1 MNCPNCGTYNP
12 DEREVCW
19 RCDKPL
25 PKPETKKKRDPQKSA
40 QTWLYV
46 VVAVFLLITVL
57 QMCGFKVPGLPSSTQ
72 PQSQPGGYVA
82 PESPATCSLAFTWKG

>member
-12 DEREVCW
+12 DERDVCW

-25 PKPETKKKRDPQKSA
+25 PRPEPKKKRDPQKQA

-46 VVAVFLLITVL
+46 VVAVFVAITVL
-57 QMCGFKVPGLPSSTQ
+57 QMCGFKLPGMQQ
-72 PQSQPGGYVA
+72 PAQQQPGGYVA
-82 PESPATCSLAFTWKG
+82 PRAPATCSVAFEWVG

>member
-25 PKPETKKKRDPQKSA
+25 PKPATKKKRDPQKSA
-40 QTWLYV
+40 QNGFIGSRGV
-46 VVAVFLLITVL
+46 SGNHRVANVWVQGAACHI
-57 QMCGFKVPGLPSSTQ
+57 
-72 PQSQPGGYVA
+72 Y
-82 PESPATCSLAFTWKG
+82 PAAIPARRIRHPNRRYLFARVYWEG